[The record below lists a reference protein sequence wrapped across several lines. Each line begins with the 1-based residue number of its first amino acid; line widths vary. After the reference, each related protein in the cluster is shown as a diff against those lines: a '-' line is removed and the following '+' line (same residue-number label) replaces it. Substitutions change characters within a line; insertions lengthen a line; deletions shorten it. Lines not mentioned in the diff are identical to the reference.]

1 MTGQQRIILASR
13 SPRRVE
19 LLQQIGISAEVVPAD
34 IDESLAP
41 GESPEH
47 YVERMAREKAQAIA
61 ARLEDAIVIGADTT
75 VVCAGGIFGKPADLT
90 AARDMLHQLSGRTHN
105 VLSAVAVWSDEGL
118 DARVCTTA
126 VTFRKLSDQEI
137 LEYWESGEP
146 AGKAGAYAIQGR
158 GARFIERIEG
168 SYSGVMGLPL
178 FETAAL
184 LEAVNSIR

>member
-19 LLQQIGISAEVVPAD
+19 LLQQLGVSPEVVPAD
-34 IDESLAP
+34 IDESLVP

-61 ARLEDAIVIGADTT
+61 DRPGDSIVIGADTT
-75 VVCAGGIFGKPADLT
+75 VVCAGEIFGKPADF
-90 AARDMLHQLSGRTHN
+90 AATRDMLHQLSGRAHN
-105 VLSAVAVWSDEGL
+105 VLSAVALWSDEGL
-118 DARVCTTA
+118 DARVCTTT